1 MVTRSTSPNM
11 VKSDL
16 VWAHHR
22 PYSHLCGE
30 CSGKDR
36 SPDILMVK
44 TKRSS
49 FYFVIR
55 HSSVCSLNP
64 IFSASPS
71 PTGLIK
77 QVVMEYTFNSM
88 NCVCVQKGVWTK

>member
-1 MVTRSTSPNM
+1 MLITVNILKDSLEAGGGWENAPNASPSYGFVVYSSIKPPLSMIGLFMVTRSTSPNM

-16 VWAHHR
+16 IWAHHR

-44 TKRSS
+44 TKKSS
-49 FYFVIR
+49 F
-55 HSSVCSLNP
+55 
-64 IFSASPS
+64 
-71 PTGLIK
+71 
-77 QVVMEYTFNSM
+77 
-88 NCVCVQKGVWTK
+88 